1 MMHTQGVD
9 MTHGPLSR
17 KIWLMAIPLALTGV
31 IQQFFNAAD
40 IAMIG
45 RFVDEQSMAAVGGC
59 APLIT
64 TLLSLFIGLSIG
76 TNVVLAGFI
85 GQDKSDKVR
94 DGVHTSVTMAFLCG
108 LALTF
113 IGEMAARPMLLW
125 LQVPAEI
132 MDIAE
137 IYLRILFL
145 EQPFLL
151 LYNFES
157 SIFRAVG
164 DTRTPLL
171 ALSLGGICKILLNL
185 VILLVFHGGAGGVA
199 IGSIVANLIS
209 ALFLLWRLHRTDS
222 MLHVNFHQL
231 TMHRDIVRRILKI
244 GLPAGLQ
251 GIVFCLSNLI
261 IQTALNSLGP
271 DVMAGSAA
279 GYNIEIFVYF
289 MMYAMAQV
297 NTTVVGQNYGARELS
312 RCRKATR
319 ICFKQTAILSV
330 VLIAF
335 VLLFADP
342 LLHLFTT
349 NDTVIAYGKV
359 RLHCVVCFEWLNAI
373 LDLYAGSLR
382 GYGNSLIP
390 AIISLIG
397 ICGVRITWVYTAFP
411 LFPTLQTLMLCYP
424 ASWAVTDVVLAGV
437 YHLYIRQLGK

>member
-85 GQDKSDKVR
+85 GQDKPDKVR

-108 LALTF
+108 LALTL

-157 SIFRAVG
+157 SIF
-164 DTRTPLL
+164 
-171 ALSLGGICKILLNL
+171 LSLIHI
-185 VILLVFHGGAGGVA
+185 
-199 IGSIVANLIS
+199 
-209 ALFLLWRLHRTDS
+209 
-222 MLHVNFHQL
+222 
-231 TMHRDIVRRILKI
+231 
-244 GLPAGLQ
+244 
-251 GIVFCLSNLI
+251 
-261 IQTALNSLGP
+261 
-271 DVMAGSAA
+271 
-279 GYNIEIFVYF
+279 
-289 MMYAMAQV
+289 
-297 NTTVVGQNYGARELS
+297 
-312 RCRKATR
+312 
-319 ICFKQTAILSV
+319 
-330 VLIAF
+330 
-335 VLLFADP
+335 
-342 LLHLFTT
+342 
-349 NDTVIAYGKV
+349 
-359 RLHCVVCFEWLNAI
+359 
-373 LDLYAGSLR
+373 
-382 GYGNSLIP
+382 
-390 AIISLIG
+390 
-397 ICGVRITWVYTAFP
+397 
-411 LFPTLQTLMLCYP
+411 
-424 ASWAVTDVVLAGV
+424 
-437 YHLYIRQLGK
+437 

>member
-1 MMHTQGVD
+1 
-9 MTHGPLSR
+9 
-17 KIWLMAIPLALTGV
+17 
-31 IQQFFNAAD
+31 
-40 IAMIG
+40 
-45 RFVDEQSMAAVGGC
+45 
-59 APLIT
+59 
-64 TLLSLFIGLSIG
+64 
-76 TNVVLAGFI
+76 
-85 GQDKSDKVR
+85 
-94 DGVHTSVTMAFLCG
+94 
-108 LALTF
+108 
-113 IGEMAARPMLLW
+113 MLLW

-171 ALSLGGICKILLNL
+171 ALALGGICKILLNL

-437 YHLYIRQLGK
+437 YVMYIHSLR